1 MIRRTLRESIS
12 LEAGNDGSR
21 HTISP
26 QRQKAL
32 KAEQRKLS
40 HFFQLD
46 QLLNFSSNL
55 SGIESEDYDQQT
67 SWFFY
72 FIDIIFVAT
81 IFNISHF
88 ITKCG
93 DDTEVYVVAA
103 SYFTI
108 MFSTRMFF
116 DTFTS
121 ILHASG
127 VLHTLI
133 FILYGLGI
141 YCMTVNIAA
150 VADGPSLG
158 QICQIIIVFGDDYS
172 GSADDLIYMD
182 SITPPFAHPSSAN
195 TTTSN
200 SPSFGRCHQA
210 QEFDFGFAASFLFT
224 RCLIFV
230 LFVLYC
236 TVFHQVHQQKG
247 SPGKKE
253 RGTPDPHGTPQDR
266 SKHSNGND
274 YHTKS
279 ADIELPTRS
288 SDSSKANGTTSGE
301 RPGFN
306 RTHSTARAATEAA
319 AQAAHQ
325 AHVRKVL
332 IWKIVPLALS
342 CTAMLFVFGGY
353 PISVVLPVVAA
364 IEVAGDVLPEL
375 VLTSMRGLQPD
386 RHNLEERLGK

>member
-26 QRQKAL
+26 QRKKAL

-46 QLLNFSSNL
+46 QLLNFSGNL

-150 VADGPSLG
+150 VADVPSLG
-158 QICQIIIVFGDDYS
+158 QICQIIIEFGDDYG
-172 GSADDLIYMD
+172 GSVDDLVYMD
-182 SITPPFAHPSSAN
+182 SIAPPFSTVN

-210 QEFDFGFAASFLFT
+210 QEFDFGFAVSFLFT
-224 RCLIFV
+224 RCLIFM

-236 TVFHQVHQQKG
+236 TVFHRVHQQKA
-247 SPGKKE
+247 SQGKNE
-253 RGTPDPHGTPQDR
+253 RRTPDSHSTPQDR
-266 SKHSNGND
+266 SKHSNGSD
-274 YHTKS
+274 YHAKS
-279 ADIELPTRS
+279 VDIELPTLS
-288 SDSSKANGTTSGE
+288 SDSSRANDTVSGE

-306 RTHSTARAATEAA
+306 RTHSTARADSEAA
-319 AQAAHQ
+319 AKAAHH

-342 CTAMLFVFGGY
+342 CTAMLFVLGGY

-364 IEVAGDVLPEL
+364 IEVVGDVLPEL